1 MAIRPI
7 FVVRDKF
14 VIFEKWPFE
23 RNVVNGVGPLS
34 VCENFISNPTV
45 CFAQPKI
52 KMNTFFSKV
61 DANIGQL
68 IAHIEL

>member
-1 MAIRPI
+1 MLYLVGQIKRKWPI

-34 VCENFISNPTV
+34 VCENLISNPTV

-52 KMNTFFSKV
+52 KQE
-61 DANIGQL
+61 GL
-68 IAHIEL
+68 H